1 MLNAMQQ
8 MQAKM
13 QEAMERMEVGASS
26 SDVSAMG
33 KDDNILRG
41 PLTPAKR
48 ARCIREN
55 RCFFCREVG
64 HAIQGCK
71 TREQLNALEEGE
83 MEQAE
88 DFEMESG
95 N

>member
-13 QEAMERMEVGASS
+13 QEAMERMEIGANN
-26 SDVSAMG
+26 SDVNAMG
-33 KDDNILRG
+33 KDDDILRG

-48 ARCIREN
+48 ALCILEN

-83 MEQAE
+83 MEQPE
-88 DFEMESG
+88 DSEMELG